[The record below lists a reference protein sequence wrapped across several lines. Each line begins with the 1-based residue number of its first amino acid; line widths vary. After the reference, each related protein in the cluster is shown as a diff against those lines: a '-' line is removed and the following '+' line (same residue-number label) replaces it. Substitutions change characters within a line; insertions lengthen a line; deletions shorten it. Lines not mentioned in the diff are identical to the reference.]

1 MKIKALILFYNQLA
15 TLLGSGIDITKAL
28 SLIENQTH
36 NRRLKEVIK
45 GIREDISRGDT
56 LSISMSRHTD
66 TFENL
71 HINIVKAGEVSGHLA
86 ENMKIIASFLESVDK
101 TWIKLINGFIYPVL
115 LFHAAVFLPSI
126 SILITKGI
134 LPYLRA
140 TLGVLIPIYLAIMAA
155 WWIWK
160 NVSRVYAV
168 KKTMDSIVLG
178 IPYIGNLLKK
188 FIISRF
194 ARTLQCTISAGVS
207 IIPALR
213 ISAEGSGNLIV
224 RDSIFSIISEIEK
237 GRGLTESLAMTG
249 FFPPLALD
257 MMSTGEESGRMDLM
271 LNKLCEYYE
280 AEGNV
285 ALDRMLIILPVVIYF
300 IVALYIAY
308 IVISFWVGYYN
319 RIFQLMQ

>member
-1 MKIKALILFYNQLA
+1 MRIKALILFYNQLA

-56 LSISMSRHTD
+56 LSLSMSRYTD

-86 ENMKIIASFLESVDK
+86 ENMKIIASFLESVYK
-101 TWIKLINGFIYPVL
+101 TWIRLINGFIYPVL

-126 SILITKGI
+126 SILITIGI

-140 TLGVLIPIYLAIMAA
+140 TLGVLIPIYLAIVAA

-160 NVSRVYAV
+160 NISRVYAV

-178 IPYIGNLLKK
+178 IPYIGNLFKK

-194 ARTLQCTISAGVS
+194 ARTLQCTISAGVG

-213 ISAEGSGNLIV
+213 VSSESSGNLAV
-224 RDSIFSIISEIEK
+224 RDSISSIIPEIEK
-237 GRGLTESLAMTG
+237 GKGLTESLARTG
-249 FFPPLALD
+249 LFPQLALD
-257 MMSTGEESGRMDLM
+257 MISTGEESGRIDFALA
-271 LNKLCEYYE
+271 KLCEYYE
-280 AEGNV
+280 AEGNA
-285 ALDRMLIILPVVIYF
+285 ALDRIIIILPVVVYL
-300 IVALYIAY
+300 IVAIYIAWT
-308 IVISFWVGYYN
+308 VISFWTGYYN
-319 RIFQLMQ
+319 RLLSF